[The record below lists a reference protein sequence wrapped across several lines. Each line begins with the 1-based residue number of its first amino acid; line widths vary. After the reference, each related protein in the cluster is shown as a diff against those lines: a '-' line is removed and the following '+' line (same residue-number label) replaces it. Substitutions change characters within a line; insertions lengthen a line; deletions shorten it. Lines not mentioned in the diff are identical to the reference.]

1 MSVQATISLLKTNK
15 KTLFKAILSL
25 SAGLSLCFGI
35 ITHKENLRLSE
46 SLKMAQNNIEAYQ
59 DALSGAQQASGVL
72 KLDMQKLSQE
82 NDVLVQKVDSMRKEL
97 GIKAKEI
104 RVAATLKQIVGV
116 NSSKE
121 VKGDIITILK
131 DTVYRDS
138 ILYNKYT
145 KVYYNIGKD
154 SVNIGLDIQNT
165 QYLYIYKHKEYKN
178 KKNFIQRLFTLDWK
192 KKYTYKYKI
201 ENTNDLIQSD
211 SIRIIEAI

>member
-1 MSVQATISLLKTNK
+1 M
-15 KTLFKAILSL
+15 
-25 SAGLSLCFGI
+25 
-35 ITHKENLRLSE
+35 
-46 SLKMAQNNIEAYQ
+46 
-59 DALSGAQQASGVL
+59 
-72 KLDMQKLSQE
+72 
-82 NDVLVQKVDSMRKEL
+82 LVQKVDSMRKEL

-178 KKNFIQRLFTLDWK
+178 KKNFI
-192 KKYTYKYKI
+192 
-201 ENTNDLIQSD
+201 
-211 SIRIIEAI
+211 

>member
-1 MSVQATISLLKTNK
+1 
-15 KTLFKAILSL
+15 
-25 SAGLSLCFGI
+25 
-35 ITHKENLRLSE
+35 
-46 SLKMAQNNIEAYQ
+46 MAQNNIEAYQ